1 MLLYRHN
8 EHVDRPVG
16 GGRGALLT
24 ISRGNASS
32 SSSSSTHS
40 LDSASFTSEQ
50 QSTNLFAKLEI
61 CVKRKCR
68 FRAGRSVVVSAR
80 PLEVLAPFLL
90 SLFFDFSTNLKTTPP
105 FPPIEIFFLFT
116 IPCTRFQHVFII
128 YLVRDFSLDRLLQP
142 PPRSYLERRGIK
154 GRGGEK
160 DARGIG
166 EKFPVQPCSC
176 QEEGRGRER
185 EREREQE
192 RRQNVNQLYRAA
204 PFG

>member
-50 QSTNLFAKLEI
+50 QSTNLLAKLEI

-105 FPPIEIFFLFT
+105 FPPIFFLFT
-116 IPCTRFQHVFII
+116 TPVHTIPARIYYLPRPRFLSGPSVAATTTIVSRKTR
-128 YLVRDFSLDRLLQP
+128 D
-142 PPRSYLERRGIK
+142 K
-154 GRGGEK
+154 G
-160 DARGIG
+160 
-166 EKFPVQPCSC
+166 
-176 QEEGRGRER
+176 EGGRER
-185 EREREQE
+185 RSR
-192 RRQNVNQLYRAA
+192 YR
-204 PFG
+204 

>member
-16 GGRGALLT
+16 GRRGALLT

-105 FPPIEIFFLFT
+105 SLLFSSCLLSRAHDSSTYLLFT
-116 IPCTRFQHVFII
+116 SSAI
-128 YLVRDFSLDRLLQP
+128 SLWTVCCSHHHDRI
-142 PPRSYLERRGIK
+142 S
-154 GRGGEK
+154 K
-160 DARGIG
+160 D
-166 EKFPVQPCSC
+166 
-176 QEEGRGRER
+176 EG
-185 EREREQE
+185 
-192 RRQNVNQLYRAA
+192 
-204 PFG
+204 

>member
-16 GGRGALLT
+16 GRRGALLT

-90 SLFFDFSTNLKTTPP
+90 SLFFDFSTNLKTSPLLPSYFLLVYYSRAHDSSTYL
-105 FPPIEIFFLFT
+105 LFT
-116 IPCTRFQHVFII
+116 SSAI
-128 YLVRDFSLDRLLQP
+128 SLWTVCCSHHHDRI
-142 PPRSYLERRGIK
+142 S
-154 GRGGEK
+154 K
-160 DARGIG
+160 D
-166 EKFPVQPCSC
+166 
-176 QEEGRGRER
+176 EG
-185 EREREQE
+185 
-192 RRQNVNQLYRAA
+192 
-204 PFG
+204 